1 MSDKERRLPDW
12 MQDIREAMQNIRADI
27 GTLTEQQFL
36 GDGKTVRAVAKG
48 LSDIGEAA
56 NQIMSIDPGL
66 ERRNPDV
73 WQHLR
78 KIYAMRNVLAHGYFR
93 TDASVIWVTVTGDLP
108 KFEALLDSLASN
120 NTGAVW

>member
-1 MSDKERRLPDW
+1 
-12 MQDIREAMQNIRADI
+12 MQNIRADI
-27 GTLTEQQFL
+27 GVLTEEQFL

-66 ERRNPDV
+66 EQRNPSI

-78 KIYAMRNVLAHGYFR
+78 KIHAMRNVLTHGYFR
-93 TDASVIWVTVTGDLP
+93 TDASVVWETVKNDLP
-108 KFEALLDSLASN
+108 KFESFLDGVA
-120 NTGAVW
+120 

>member
-1 MSDKERRLPDW
+1 MTSKERRLPDW
-12 MQDIREAMQNIRADI
+12 VQDIREAMQNIRADI
-27 GTLTEQQFL
+27 GVLTEEQFL

-66 ERRNPDV
+66 EQRNPSI

-78 KIYAMRNVLAHGYFR
+78 KIHAMRNVLTHGYFR
-93 TDASVIWVTVTGDLP
+93 TDASVVWETVKNDLP
-108 KFEALLDSLASN
+108 KFESFLDGVA
-120 NTGAVW
+120 

>member
-12 MQDIREAMQNIRADI
+12 TQDIREAMRNIRADI

-66 ERRNPDV
+66 EQRNPGV
-73 WQHLR
+73 WQHLFKDGR
-78 KIYAMRNVLAHGYFR
+78 KANV
-93 TDASVIWVTVTGDLP
+93 TSP
-108 KFEALLDSLASN
+108 P
-120 NTGAVW
+120 

>member
-1 MSDKERRLPDW
+1 MTDKERRLTDW
-12 MQDIREAMQNIRADI
+12 VQDIREAIQNIRADI
-27 GTLTEQQFL
+27 GGLTEEQFL

-66 ERRNPDV
+66 AQRNPAI

-78 KIYAMRNVLAHGYFR
+78 KIYAMRNVLTHGYFR
-93 TDASVIWVTVTGDLP
+93 TDASVVWETVKNDLP
-108 KFEALLDSLASN
+108 RFESFLDGVA
-120 NTGAVW
+120 